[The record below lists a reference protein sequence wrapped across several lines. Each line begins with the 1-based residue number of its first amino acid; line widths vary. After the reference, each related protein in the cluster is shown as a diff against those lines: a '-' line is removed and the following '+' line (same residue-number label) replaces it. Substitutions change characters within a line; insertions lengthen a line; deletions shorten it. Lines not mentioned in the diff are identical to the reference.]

1 MSRIKEEISNWK
13 RVIGIARKP
22 DREEF
27 TATSK
32 VCAIGLVL
40 LGFIGFV
47 IFLVAVFTGL

>member
-22 DREEF
+22 DKEEF
-27 TATSK
+27 TATGK

-40 LGFIGFV
+40 LGSIGFV
-47 IFLVAVFTGL
+47 VFLIAIFTKL